1 MPTQVQSPIS
11 RPCSRPP
18 QPKRPL
24 TPGANTTPGG
34 SNFHRG
40 TSDSVPPQ
48 PPHGASSRH
57 SEETKEEPLCRS

>member
-40 TSDSVPPQ
+40 TRTLCRLSLRTARPP
-48 PPHGASSRH
+48 GTA
-57 SEETKEEPLCRS
+57 ETKEEPLCRS